1 MPLFMPLP
9 LPLLSSLCPRP
20 GVRLWGR
27 TGAGSSALASAL
39 APMATALSLMLA
51 ATAIQAQAQAPS
63 AMAVS
68 VPAAAMAPGVPQ
80 DVEAS
85 TRQWLDAE
93 VARAQPPDGVALR
106 MEVEVG
112 ALDSRLRLAPCA
124 NVEPYLPPGQRLWGK
139 TRLGMRC
146 LDGAV
151 RWNVFLPVTVH
162 AWGPGWVARGPVPAG
177 AALAQ
182 EDAVESEVDWAD
194 EYSRVLTDPAQ
205 WVGLVTTR
213 LLKPGQPLRQSSVR
227 APQVFQAGM
236 QVRIVAQ
243 GKGFAVTAD
252 GQAVTAGVVGQAVRV
267 RMEGGRLMTGTVLD
281 ARTVRIDI

>member
-9 LPLLSSLCPRP
+9 LPSFLCPRP
-20 GVRLWGR
+20 GVRLCGR
-27 TGAGSSALASAL
+27 TDAGSSALASAL
-39 APMATALSLMLA
+39 VPMATALSLMLA

-205 WVGLVTTR
+205 WVGSVTTR